1 MINNK
6 FEISKEKE
14 ECTDK
19 EEQRKTT
26 RVIGSG
32 YAATEAAESAIKQAA
47 KKYAKPDTYS
57 GNRTLYDSPK
67 AKQSAKTKAFAS
79 GEPVTD
85 PYTGEELCKTIK
97 EAKRLY
103 GKDWQKHVAES
114 DHITP
119 LQQVHEE
126 TKNNVWNTVEDIQEA
141 ANSDK
146 NIKVISRQNNNAKR
160 NKTNTEYVE
169 NEEYLKDKGVRLTQE
184 GKEQAIEDEKTSKK
198 AIQTALDKSAGKN
211 ILETFNDA
219 GMQGAKNA
227 GLTALTTAGIMNIVS
242 VIKGEKTIEEA
253 LSDTAKA
260 GGLGTVTGY
269 GMSGALTVISH
280 TLSNSSSKFLQGL
293 IQSNIPGKIVTA
305 VMVTG
310 DTLKKWGNGEIT
322 TQECLIQLGDKGLN
336 MTTMGMSMAI
346 GQAMIP
352 IPVVG
357 GAVGAL
363 VGSVLTSTL
372 YKNTI
377 EALKARELEHQ
388 ERIRITEECRRAV
401 EQIRKY
407 REELEKYLQSYLQE
421 CRECFE
427 SALSTMYVSFETGDA
442 DGVIASA
449 NDITRKLGG
458 NVQYET
464 IDEYMDFLDSDEVEI
479 F

>member
-169 NEEYLKDKGVRLTQE
+169 NEEYLKDK
-184 GKEQAIEDEKTSKK
+184 
-198 AIQTALDKSAGKN
+198 
-211 ILETFNDA
+211 
-219 GMQGAKNA
+219 
-227 GLTALTTAGIMNIVS
+227 
-242 VIKGEKTIEEA
+242 
-253 LSDTAKA
+253 
-260 GGLGTVTGY
+260 
-269 GMSGALTVISH
+269 
-280 TLSNSSSKFLQGL
+280 
-293 IQSNIPGKIVTA
+293 
-305 VMVTG
+305 
-310 DTLKKWGNGEIT
+310 
-322 TQECLIQLGDKGLN
+322 C
-336 MTTMGMSMAI
+336 
-346 GQAMIP
+346 
-352 IPVVG
+352 
-357 GAVGAL
+357 
-363 VGSVLTSTL
+363 
-372 YKNTI
+372 
-377 EALKARELEHQ
+377 EL
-388 ERIRITEECRRAV
+388 
-401 EQIRKY
+401 
-407 REELEKYLQSYLQE
+407 
-421 CRECFE
+421 
-427 SALSTMYVSFETGDA
+427 
-442 DGVIASA
+442 
-449 NDITRKLGG
+449 
-458 NVQYET
+458 
-464 IDEYMDFLDSDEVEI
+464 
-479 F
+479 